1 MNSTNDIPPAARAAV
16 LSEALPFLRQYR
28 GQTMVIKYGGNAMID
43 ERLKAAVVRDIVLL
57 HFVGFRP
64 IVVHGGGPEITDAMK
79 RMGKTPEFVGGQ
91 RVTDAETVEI
101 VEMVLAGKTNKGIVS
116 LINRAGGKAVGLS
129 GKDGNLIAA
138 KKRTSPDGVD
148 LGFVGDVTGINPE
161 ILNVLTQNDY
171 IPIISSVAVGP
182 EGETLNINADL
193 VAGDIA
199 AALDACKFIL
209 MTDVEG
215 VYRDFSDKS
224 SLLTTLKL
232 SEARRMIAEGEVDK
246 GMIPKLESCA
256 RALEGGVERAHIID
270 GRQPNAL
277 LIELFTQAGI
287 GTMLE
292 RDG

>member
-1 MNSTNDIPPAARAAV
+1 MNFTSDISPAARAAV
-16 LSEALPFLRQYR
+16 LSEALPFLREYR
-28 GQTMVIKYGGNAMID
+28 GRTLVIKYGGNAMID
-43 ERLKAAVVRDIVLL
+43 ETLKAAVVRDIVLL

-116 LINRAGGKAVGLS
+116 LINRAGARAVGLS
-129 GKDGNLIAA
+129 GKDGNLIRA
-138 KKRTSPDGVD
+138 KKRVSEDGVD
-148 LGFVGDVTGINPE
+148 LGFVGDVTGIDPE
-161 ILNVLTQNDY
+161 LLDVLTRSDY
-171 IPIISSVAVGP
+171 IPIISSVAMSD
-182 EGETLNINADL
+182 EGDTLNINADL
-193 VAGDIA
+193 VAGDLA
-199 AALDACKFIL
+199 AALGACKFIL

-232 SEARRMIAEGEVDK
+232 SEARRMIERREVDK
-246 GMIPKLESCA
+246 GMIPKLESCV

-270 GRQPNAL
+270 GRRENAL
-277 LIELFTQAGI
+277 LIEIFTEAGI

-292 RDG
+292 RD